1 MVPVKTSGF
10 KISEI
15 TLEKCSRL
23 QAMES
28 KPPVPTSAG
37 VNAIWSIAYGKAHT
51 HDFQAFKIK
60 LKQEKNQVNSL

>member
-1 MVPVKTSGF
+1 
-10 KISEI
+10 
-15 TLEKCSRL
+15 
-23 QAMES
+23 MES

-60 LKQEKNQVNSL
+60 LKQKKIQVKATS